1 MAPYE
6 LFQGVEGVV
15 FGADVEDCLPFV
27 VSKIEEVVG
36 AVEVIHKVRLEHSH
50 IVVLKSVV
58 KREVAVI
65 VNDVGPWSDLVDN
78 GVLHVDAYNM
88 LNSLSFK
95 VLVTSRSKEF
105 VVTYEPTENLLMSIS
120 CTLKQRILTKIV
132 LALKSFKLIVS
143 KDLEHLK
150 VFALSSDEDGSLAL
164 EIGCQAAF
172 RLQVVKSLD
181 KLVITSPDGSMK
193 RDITF
198 DRILAEDIEV
208 GEVLWLH

>member
-1 MAPYE
+1 M
-6 LFQGVEGVV
+6 
-15 FGADVEDCLPFV
+15 
-27 VSKIEEVVG
+27 
-36 AVEVIHKVRLEHSH
+36 EVIHKVRIEHSH

-78 GVLHVDAYNM
+78 GVLHVDAYDV
-88 LNSLSFK
+88 LNSLSFE

-105 VVTYEPTENLLMSIS
+105 VVTYEPTENFLMSIS
-120 CTLKQRILTKIV
+120 CALKQRVLTKIV
-132 LALKSFKLIVS
+132 LALKSFKLVIG

-150 VFALSSDEDGSLAL
+150 VFALCSDEDGSLAL

-198 DRILAEDIEV
+198 DSILAEDIEF
-208 GEVLWLH
+208 GEVLWLHQVVDYFILIKLDCQEERCLAIAIALF